1 MRKDISTKILSVLFA
16 IVMWFYII
24 QVQSPDVERTIKD
37 IPVLFTQTENLEN
50 RKLMLLN
57 DKEYTVDLKVRGQRK
72 YIVDLNKSNVSVVA
86 DVGNINKTG
95 AHTIYT
101 NVVMPYGN
109 LEVVNQRPSTI
120 NVTVDEVIVAEKE
133 IFVETVGNPSNG
145 YAVGEIETTPKKVK
159 IKGAKSLVGGVDRLL
174 ATIDVSGRSEDIL
187 TVANLEMIGITD
199 KVVDSTY
206 VTLETDK
213 VEVRCE
219 ILKKKTVSI
228 EPKFEESLIKEGYS
242 LDESSLKS
250 VEIAGAVSAIEKIDK
265 VETTLITK
273 EMIKSDATAEVEI
286 VLPSGVELLGGE
298 KITLKLKKNN

>member
-72 YIVDLNKSNVSVVA
+72 YIVDLNASNISIVA
-86 DVGNINKTG
+86 DVGNIQKTG

-120 NVTVDEVIVAEKE
+120 NVTVDEVVEAEKE
-133 IFVETVGNPSNG
+133 IFVETAGNPSNG

-159 IKGAKSLVGGVDRLL
+159 IRGAKSLVGGVDHLL
-174 ATIDVSGRSEDIL
+174 ATVDVSGRSEDIL
-187 TVANLEMIGITD
+187 TVVNLEMIGTTD

-206 VTLETDK
+206 VTLEKDK

-228 EPKFEESLIKEGYS
+228 EPKFEDSLIKDGYS
-242 LDESSLKS
+242 LDESSLKA

-265 VETTLITK
+265 VETKLITK
-273 EMIKSDATAEVEI
+273 DMIKKDATAEVEL

-298 KITLKLKKNN
+298 KITLKIKKS

>member
-72 YIVDLNKSNVSVVA
+72 YIVDLNASNISIVA
-86 DVGNINKTG
+86 DVGNIQKTG

-120 NVTVDEVIVAEKE
+120 NITVDEVVEAEKE
-133 IFVETVGNPSNG
+133 IFVETVGNASNG

-159 IKGAKSLVGGVDRLL
+159 IRGAKSLVGGVDHLL
-174 ATIDVSGRSEDIL
+174 ATVDVSGRSEDIL
-187 TVANLEMIGITD
+187 TVVNLEMIGTTD

-206 VTLETDK
+206 VTLEKDK

-228 EPKFEESLIKEGYS
+228 EPKFEDSLIKDGYS
-242 LDESSLKS
+242 LDESSLKA

-265 VETTLITK
+265 VETKLITK

-298 KITLKLKKNN
+298 KITLKIKKNS

>member
-72 YIVDLNKSNVSVVA
+72 YIVDLNASNISIVA
-86 DVGNINKTG
+86 DVGNIQKTG

-120 NVTVDEVIVAEKE
+120 NITVDEVVEAEKE
-133 IFVETVGNPSNG
+133 IFVETVGNASNG

-159 IKGAKSLVGGVDRLL
+159 IRGAKSLVGGVDHLL
-174 ATIDVSGRSEDIL
+174 ATVDVSGRSEDIL
-187 TVANLEMIGITD
+187 TVVNLEMIGTTD

-206 VTLETDK
+206 VTLEKDK

-228 EPKFEESLIKEGYS
+228 EPKFEDSLIKDGYS
-242 LDESSLKS
+242 LDESSLKA

-265 VETTLITK
+265 VETKLITK

-298 KITLKLKKNN
+298 KITLKIKKS

>member
-228 EPKFEESLIKEGYS
+228 EPKFEDSLIKEGYS